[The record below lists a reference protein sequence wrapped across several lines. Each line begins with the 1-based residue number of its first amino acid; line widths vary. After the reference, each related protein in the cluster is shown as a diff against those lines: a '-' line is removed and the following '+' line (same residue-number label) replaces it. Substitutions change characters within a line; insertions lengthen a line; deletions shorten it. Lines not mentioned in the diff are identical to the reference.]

1 MAAEGW
7 AYSQVDRV
15 RFADLDARGH
25 LNNVALLT
33 FFEAA
38 RIMYLR
44 KRFGEDDARD
54 LILVSQHID
63 YRAPGGLDDDLRT
76 LLRPVEIR
84 TKSFR
89 LQFEIRREDDGT
101 LVADGSGVYVGFDY
115 DTGTSK
121 ELGPELC
128 ARLRED
134 VVDQD
139 DLVRDGSNGLT
150 DCG

>member
-1 MAAEGW
+1 MSTDGW
-7 AYSQVDRV
+7 AYSQLDRV

-38 RIMYLR
+38 RIMYLQ
-44 KRFGEDDARD
+44 KRFDERDGRD

-76 LLRPVEIR
+76 LLSPLEIH

-89 LQFEIRREDDGT
+89 LGFEIRRDEDDT
-101 LVADGSGVYVGFDY
+101 LVAEGYGVYVGFDY
-115 DTGTSK
+115 QENTSK
-121 ELGPELC
+121 ELSAAMCGL
-128 ARLRED
+128 LHED
-134 VVDQD
+134 VPA
-139 DLVRDGSNGLT
+139 
-150 DCG
+150 